1 LKKVNDNKCKN
12 CFRGRIYLSRCASI
26 LAQYYWLCEL
36 RSAPWSLAAGE
47 CAGSL
52 LAAGLGDKRVALVVE
67 VEAVAKM
74 PEVGLPK
81 QQKLQD
87 GYPHTLECMVSGTK
101 QYA

>member
-1 LKKVNDNKCKN
+1 MTQ
-12 CFRGRIYLSRCASI
+12 I
-26 LAQYYWLCEL
+26 LWYYFTIVKPQYCSKL
-36 RSAPWSLAAGE
+36 RSVWFHFSAGD
-47 CAGSL
+47 CADSL
-52 LAAGLGDKRVALVVE
+52 LAAGPGDKRVALVVE
-67 VEAVAKM
+67 VGAIAKL